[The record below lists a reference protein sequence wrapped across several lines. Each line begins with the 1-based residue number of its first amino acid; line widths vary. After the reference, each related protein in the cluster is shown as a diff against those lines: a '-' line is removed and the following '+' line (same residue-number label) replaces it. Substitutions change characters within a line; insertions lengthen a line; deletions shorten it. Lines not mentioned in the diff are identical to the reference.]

1 MTFPLNLTDNAF
13 TQKQQ
18 LQECVQLNGSQTFP
32 TANNDIYPSFK
43 TLPLVIF
50 SKIKNL
56 VWRICILLSIQIF
69 LPNPNFCSPEPAAT
83 STNPFLQD
91 AVYDSTGAA
100 QSGEVKKLLSY
111 VLQSWFV
118 NFYMIFICPW
128 QEGQYYGRGYTQAQ
142 SGYSASGL
150 GY

>member
-1 MTFPLNLTDNAF
+1 MNFPLNLTDNAF

-18 LQECVQLNGSQTFP
+18 LQECVEVIGSQIFP

-43 TLPLVIF
+43 TPALVIF
-50 SKIKNL
+50 TKKMKDMYSFVHPNL
-56 VWRICILLSIQIF
+56 FAKPKLK
-69 LPNPNFCSPEPAAT
+69 FCSPEPAAT

-118 NFYMIFICPW
+118 NLYMTYICTW

>member
-1 MTFPLNLTDNAF
+1 MYSFVHPNLFAKVKF
-13 TQKQQ
+13 
-18 LQECVQLNGSQTFP
+18 
-32 TANNDIYPSFK
+32 
-43 TLPLVIF
+43 
-50 SKIKNL
+50 
-56 VWRICILLSIQIF
+56 W
-69 LPNPNFCSPEPAAT
+69 SPEPAAT

-100 QSGEVKKLLSY
+100 QSGEVEKPLSY
-111 VLQSWFV
+111 FLQSWFV
-118 NFYMIFICPW
+118 NFYMTCICTW